1 MPCVLLEKL
10 HYKKNM
16 AQHLPLPDLRIDLQG
31 SVQLAE
37 SELKL
42 LNTPQT
48 EQTGGTSLI
57 FPCRASLA
65 VVEAERRQ

>member
-1 MPCVLLEKL
+1 
-10 HYKKNM
+10 M

-42 LNTPQT
+42 LSIPQT

-57 FPCRASLA
+57 FPGRTSLA

>member
-1 MPCVLLEKL
+1 
-10 HYKKNM
+10 M
-16 AQHLPLPDLRIDLQG
+16 AQHLPMPDLRIDLQG

-48 EQTGGTSLI
+48 EQMGGTSLI
-57 FPCRASLA
+57 FPGRTSLA